1 MPPNSASSAAGGAE
15 ARARM
20 AATTMPNTSA
30 RTVLEEMKI
39 WPPINTARWPTLAV
53 LSALA
58 PNLTA

>member
-1 MPPNSASSAAGGAE
+1 MV
-15 ARARM
+15 
-20 AATTMPNTSA
+20 ATTMPNTSA